1 MANKAQDKAVAALL
15 DDLTKQ
21 AFCHPE
27 TGAKIVY
34 SLV

>member
-1 MANKAQDKAVAALL
+1 MSEATTTLTRTV
-15 DDLTKQ
+15 TKQ

-27 TGAKIVY
+27 TGAKIIY